1 MRIETGSMDTAR
13 HDPNDAGSLS
23 AKPGGGSSGSS
34 DHAPDSAPIS
44 PYQDRD
50 LSWLT
55 FNERVLWEARDP
67 SLPVYD
73 RIKFLA
79 IFSSNLDEFFRV
91 RVAAIRSLLD
101 LDKKFRKDL
110 EIKAKALLR
119 EVHEAVHT
127 QQVEFGKIYRD
138 QILPDLEARGIHLHN
153 AMLDDK
159 KYRAFIRNY
168 FREEVLPFVH
178 PNLLQKGRIIH
189 FLRDKALYL
198 AVRMYPRSKAG
209 GAKTRVG
216 RRKRTCFAL
225 VQVPT
230 HYCPRFL
237 VLPGDGV
244 RHDIVFLDDVIRTH
258 LDEIFPGYVVDEA
271 YCIKLSRDA
280 DLRIEDEFAGDLA
293 EKISKG
299 LAKRRVGAPARFLY
313 DQAMP
318 ESMLKYL
325 KEAFQLSD
333 EDAMPGGRYH
343 NFSDFFSFPNPLAPA
358 LQSPGMQRLPHPAF
372 DHDLSMFGPISEKD
386 RLLHFPYQRY
396 DYVLRFLN
404 EAALDPA
411 VEEIK
416 TTQYRVASNSGIVS
430 ALIRAARNG
439 KKVTVFV
446 ELKARFD
453 EAANLQSAA
462 DMKAAGVQVIH
473 SLPGLKVH
481 AKVALI
487 KRREEGGS
495 RGYAYLSTGN
505 FNEATARIYAD
516 HGLMTAN
523 QDLTH
528 ELEQVFRF
536 LEDHRYL
543 PPPFQH
549 LLVAQFNMK
558 PRFLAMI
565 DREIDHVR
573 GGKEGRIILKI
584 NNLEER
590 VMIDKL
596 IEASRAGV
604 SIDLIIRGICC
615 LRPGLPGL
623 TENIRIRRLV
633 GQHLEHARVFIFHN
647 DGADEIYLA
656 SADWMDRNLNRR
668 VEVGFPVLDAEN
680 KAEIRQVIALQL
692 ADNVKAVQLDV
703 NLENRPVGRASDAL
717 VEDVVVD
724 AQKDVYALIADDKL
738 GR

>member
-1 MRIETGSMDTAR
+1 MSIDTGIMDTAHCDLNQTGR
-13 HDPNDAGSLS
+13 LS
-23 AKPGGGSSGSS
+23 AIAKDGSPGSS
-34 DHAPDSAPIS
+34 DHSGDPSAIL
-44 PYQDRD
+44 PYGDRD
-50 LSWLT
+50 LSWLS
-55 FNERVLWEARDP
+55 FNERVLWEARDQ
-67 SLPVYD
+67 SLPLYD
-73 RIKFLA
+73 RVKFLA

-91 RVAAIRSLLD
+91 RVASIRSLLD
-101 LDKKFRKDL
+101 LDKNSRKNL
-110 EIKAKALLR
+110 GLNTKALLS
-119 EVHEAVHT
+119 EIHQTVLT
-127 QQVEFGKIYRD
+127 QQVEFGRIYHD
-138 QILPDLEARGIHLHN
+138 QILPGLESGGIYLHN
-153 AMLDDK
+153 AILDDK
-159 KYRAFIRNY
+159 KHATFIRNY
-168 FREEVLPFVH
+168 FREEVMPFVN

-198 AVRMYPRSKAG
+198 AVRMHPRSKT
-209 GAKTRVG
+209 GAQKTG
-216 RRKRTCFAL
+216 KGLRKRTCYAL
-225 VQVPT
+225 VEIPT

-237 VLPGDGV
+237 ELPGSET
-244 RHDIVFLDDVIRTH
+244 RHDIVFLDDVIRSY
-258 LDEIFPGYVVDEA
+258 LDEIFPGYMVKDA

-280 DLRIEDEFAGDLA
+280 DLQIEDEFAGDLA
-293 EKISKG
+293 EKVSQS
-299 LAKRRVGAPARFLY
+299 LAKRRIGAPARFLF
-313 DQAMP
+313 DQSMP
-318 ESMLKYL
+318 ESMVKYL
-325 KEAFQLSD
+325 KEAFQLSN

-343 NFSDFFSFPNPLAPA
+343 NFSDFFNLPNPRTPL

-372 DHDLSMFGPISEKD
+372 DHDLSMFGPIAEKD
-386 RLLHFPYQRY
+386 RLLHFPYHRY

-416 TTQYRVASNSGIVS
+416 TTQYRVAANSGIVS

-439 KKVTVFV
+439 KNVTVFV

-462 DMKAAGVQVIH
+462 DMKAAGVRVIH

-481 AKVALI
+481 AKIALI
-487 KRREEGGS
+487 KRREEGRS
-495 RGYAYLSTGN
+495 RSYAFLSTGN
-505 FNEATARIYAD
+505 FNETTARNYAD

-528 ELEQVFRF
+528 ELGHVFCF
-536 LEDHRYL
+536 LENPLYL
-543 PPPFQH
+543 PPQFQH

-558 PRFLAMI
+558 VRFLAMI
-565 DREIDHVR
+565 DREIDHAR
-573 GGKEGRIILKI
+573 AGRKGHITIKI

-596 IEASRAGV
+596 IEAGRAGV
-604 SIDLIIRGICC
+604 VIELIIRGICC

-647 DGADEIYLA
+647 DGADDIYLA

-668 VEVGFPVLDAEN
+668 VEVGFPVLDPEN

-692 ADNVKAVQLDV
+692 NDNVKAVRLDT
-703 NLENRPVGRASDAL
+703 NLANRPIEKVSGKAS
-717 VEDVVVD
+717 VD
-724 AQKDVYALIADDKL
+724 AQKDTYALIAADML
-738 GR
+738 GK

>member
-1 MRIETGSMDTAR
+1 MNFD
-13 HDPNDAGSLS
+13 
-23 AKPGGGSSGSS
+23 
-34 DHAPDSAPIS
+34 PDSISEACPDTGQTPPLPVKTPEKSSSVAAPGPDPETKS

-50 LSWLT
+50 LSWLS
-55 FNERVLWEARDP
+55 FNERVLWEARDQ
-67 SLPVYD
+67 SLPLYD
-73 RIKFLA
+73 RLKFLA

-91 RVAAIRSLLD
+91 RVASIRSLLE
-101 LDKKFRKDL
+101 LDKQARKNL
-110 EIKAKALLR
+110 GIKAKALLKEIHR
-119 EVHEAVHT
+119 TVLA
-127 QQVEFGKIYRD
+127 QQAEFGRIY
-138 QILPDLEARGIHLHN
+138 QNEILPELQSRGIYLHN
-153 AMLDDK
+153 AVLADK
-159 KYRAFIRNY
+159 NHRAYLQNF

-198 AVRMYPRSKAG
+198 AVRMHPRSKSG
-209 GAKTRVG
+209 EHKSGPSRD
-216 RRKRTCFAL
+216 KRICYAL
-225 VQVPT
+225 VQIPT

-237 VLPGDGV
+237 ELPGNGI
-244 RHDIVFLDDVIRTH
+244 RHDLVFLDDVIRTH
-258 LDEIFPGYVVDEA
+258 LQEVLPGYVIKDA
-271 YCIKLSRDA
+271 YSIKLSRDA
-280 DLRIEDEFAGDLA
+280 DLQIEDEFTGDLS
-293 EKISKG
+293 EKISQS

-313 DQAMP
+313 DKAMP
-318 ESMLKYL
+318 GSMLKYL

-333 EDAMPGGRYH
+333 EDAMEGGRYH
-343 NFSDFFSFPNPLAPA
+343 NFSDFFDLPNPLAPA
-358 LQSPGMQRLPHPAF
+358 LQSPAMQRLPHPAF
-372 DHDLSMFGPISEKD
+372 DHDLSMFGPIARQD

-462 DMKAAGVQVIH
+462 DMKAAGVRVIH

-481 AKVALI
+481 AKIALI
-487 KRREEGGS
+487 MRREEGLS
-495 RGYAYLSTGN
+495 RGYAFLSTGN
-505 FNEATARIYAD
+505 FNEKTARIYAD
-516 HGLMTAN
+516 HGLMTSN
-523 QDLTH
+523 QNLTK
-528 ELEQVFRF
+528 ELEQVFGF
-536 LEDHRYL
+536 LENHQYL

-558 PRFLAMI
+558 SRFLAMI
-565 DREIDHVR
+565 DREIDHAKAGR
-573 GGKEGRIILKI
+573 KSRIIIKI

-596 IEASRAGV
+596 IEAGRAGV
-604 SIDLIIRGICC
+604 RVDLIIRGICC
-615 LRPGLPGL
+615 LRPGIPDL

-647 DGADEIYLA
+647 DGAEEIYLA
-656 SADWMDRNLNRR
+656 SADWMGRNLNRR
-668 VEVGFPVLDAEN
+668 VEVGFPVLDPGN
-680 KAEIRQVIALQL
+680 KAEIRQVISLQL
-692 ADNVKAVQLDV
+692 KDNEKAVRLDA
-703 NLENRPVGRASDAL
+703 NLRNRPIVRPPGAP
-717 VEDVVVD
+717 VVN
-724 AQKDVYALIADDKL
+724 AQKDLYALIAEGKL
-738 GR
+738 GK